1 MINTQRH
8 QELLNRLSSEVK
20 YNPSLAARL
29 EESNGYVCDTRENHE
44 AVGEPYEGNTNDNSP
59 F

>member
-29 EESNGYVCDTRENHE
+29 EESNGFVCDTRENHE
-44 AVGEPYEGNTNDNSP
+44 AVGVGYEGDTTNQEAY
-59 F
+59 